1 MTRYTSVTEADLVE
15 MLGTIGVDSID
26 ELFAAIPAGV
36 RLNRSLSLPDGLSEH
51 LDQVGLGDGGVA
63 GHLLVQAALVLGRVH

>member
-36 RLNRSLSLPDGLSEH
+36 RLNRSLSLPDGLSEQEVFDEFRA
-51 LDQVGLGDGGVA
+51 LAARNTSADDEVSFLGA
-63 GHLLVQAALVLGRVH
+63 GM